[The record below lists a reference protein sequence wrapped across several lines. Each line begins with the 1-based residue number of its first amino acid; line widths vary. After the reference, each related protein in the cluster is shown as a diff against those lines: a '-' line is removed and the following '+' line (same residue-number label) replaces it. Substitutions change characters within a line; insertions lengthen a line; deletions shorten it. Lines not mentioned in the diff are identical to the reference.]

1 MLRQNRSTMSVRLI
15 QVLLEALGETALMV
29 FSSGAIGFLFGIP
42 VGVLLFLTR
51 PGQIKEHRV
60 LNRTFGTLVNVGR
73 SVPFI
78 ILLVAIL
85 PLTRL
90 LTGTSIGTLAAIVP
104 LSVQAIPFIARQVEW
119 ALLEVP
125 TSSVEAALTLGA
137 KTSHVIWRVLLPEA
151 LPGILSS
158 ATITLIALVGYS
170 AMAGVVGGG
179 GLGDI
184 GIRYGYQRFDTAVM
198 TTVVV
203 VLVLLVQ
210 AIQIVGERAV
220 RVIDHRN

>member
-1 MLRQNRSTMSVRLI
+1 MSARLI
-15 QVLLEALGETALMV
+15 SVLLEALGETALMV
-29 FSSGAIGFLFGIP
+29 VASGAIGFLFGIP
-42 VGVLLFLTR
+42 LGVLLFLTR
-51 PGQIKEHRV
+51 PGQLKANRS
-60 LNRTFGTLVNVGR
+60 LNRTISTLVNAGR

-104 LSVQAIPFIARQVEW
+104 LTVQAIPFIARLVEG

-125 TSSVEAALTLGA
+125 TSSAEAARILGA
-137 KTSHVIWRVLLPEA
+137 TTSQVVWRVLLPEA
-151 LPGILSS
+151 LPAILNG

-184 GIRYGYQRFDTAVM
+184 GIRYGYQRFDATVM
-198 TTVVV
+198 VAVVV
-203 VLVLLVQ
+203 VLIVLVQ
-210 AIQIVGERAV
+210 AIQLAGERLV
-220 RVIDHRN
+220 RAIDHRN